1 MHHFRVGD
9 RVRLSELGE
18 LRNPRKSSK
27 VGISGRRPTNQD
39 RPASSYC
46 SMAERNRRDC
56 TAVISSGSAIRPK
69 EAVSEK
75 WSPQVMDGRRRSAAA
90 RNDHRQ
96 CVGYADVCQITTVH
110 RGNQDAYQHAPRA
123 KRSYENKEKGEKAA
137 CLTPRAPG
145 RYVERNRPVPNEN
158 SDGPPEQKSLIAV
171 RTRFQL
177 SSSGRPL
184 TRRMAIL
191 TVISPTPRRAG
202 RLARH

>member
-1 MHHFRVGD
+1 MRVDLPPGRG
-9 RVRLSELGE
+9 RVKSCIIFESVIVFDLASWASCEIPASRRRLAL
-18 LRNPRKSSK
+18 L
-27 VGISGRRPTNQD
+27 SGRRPANQD

-96 CVGYADVCQITTVH
+96 CVGYVDVCQITTVH

-137 CLTPRAPG
+137 CLTPHRSSRTIRRAKPAG
-145 RYVERNRPVPNEN
+145 SQRE
-158 SDGPPEQKSLIAV
+158 
-171 RTRFQL
+171 F
-177 SSSGRPL
+177 GRP
-184 TRRMAIL
+184 A
-191 TVISPTPRRAG
+191 
-202 RLARH
+202 